1 MNKPGRNLTILALA
15 GLSLLVLA
23 SPAAGAQ
30 TGEAEGGESFLDKG
44 LTFINQAAGQLGK
57 WLVKVVDKLVGRE
70 VAAGLEVPLGYLSVL
85 TIALLVFGALEVARK
100 VIWAIVGL
108 GWALLALR
116 IVLEVLSEPANP

>member
-23 SPAAGAQ
+23 SPVAGAQ
-30 TGEAEGGESFLDKG
+30 TGEAKGGESFLDKG

-116 IVLEVLSEPANP
+116 IILEVLSEPANP